1 MPTEIQLE
9 IARLRK
15 RVEWHNQR
23 GRTSGTLDHVRL
35 QQLLDLQKEKH
46 DGKQN
51 LPRYHSKG

>member
-1 MPTEIQLE
+1 MPTEIQKE

-51 LPRYHSKG
+51 LPRHHSKG